1 MSGSNRIFTEDV
13 VTADS
18 RIRKLV
24 FKYPTDG
31 DPGLYQCLAYNSKEF
46 VQAST
51 DVVIKRY
58 EEGDEEDHVFSGS
71 LWDPEAPFELKLFK
85 EKKGVS
91 TLYLECKCSE
101 LGISRAQLFSSD
113 WFLSCEFM

>member
-1 MSGSNRIFTEDV
+1 MLKPSLRQVYIGWYKDGKSVSGSNRIYTEDV
-13 VTADS
+13 VTTES

-58 EEGDEEDHVFSGS
+58 EEDSDEVNTE
-71 LWDPEAPFELKLFK
+71 LWEPDAPFELKLFK
-85 EKKGVS
+85 EKKGVGE
-91 TLYLECKCSE
+91 TIQFVKIL
-101 LGISRAQLFSSD
+101 
-113 WFLSCEFM
+113 

>member
-1 MSGSNRIFTEDV
+1 MLPLLHNSHLLQVYIGWYKDGKSVSGSNRIFTEDV

-24 FKYPTDG
+24 FKHPTDG

-58 EEGDEEDHVFSGS
+58 EEGGEEDQVFSGS
-71 LWDPEAPFELKLFK
+71 LWDPDAPFELKLFK

-91 TLYLECKCSE
+91 ASL
-101 LGISRAQLFSSD
+101 LG
-113 WFLSCEFM
+113 C

>member
-1 MSGSNRIFTEDV
+1 MYTQVYIGWYKDGKSVSGSNRIFTEDV

-24 FKYPTDG
+24 FKHPTDG
-31 DPGLYQCLAYNSKEF
+31 DPGLYQCLAYNSKNF

-51 DVVIKRY
+51 DVVIKEY
-58 EEGDEEDHVFSGS
+58 KDKDDTEVNSS
-71 LWDPEAPFELKLFK
+71 LWQPDASFELKLFK

-91 TLYLECKCSE
+91 QTVFF
-101 LGISRAQLFSSD
+101 R
-113 WFLSCEFM
+113 